1 MRHLLFASVLFMAA
15 SCSAIKSSFYS
26 LTTIGPRDSFIL
38 GANTHDAFRAQMRN
52 VSRTPVT
59 VHKKLASGEISL
71 IEVVQPGETIALRAD
86 ANVALIFENGSNRR
100 VDIKLTISGDT
111 NLAMTYVR

>member
-1 MRHLLFASVLFMAA
+1 MRHLFILPILFLAA
-15 SCSAIKSSFYS
+15 SCSSIKASFYS
-26 LTTIGPRDSFIL
+26 LTTIGPRDSFVL

-59 VHKKLASGEISL
+59 VRKKLASGEISL
-71 IEVVQPGETIALRAD
+71 IEVVQPGETIALCAD

-100 VDIKLTISGDT
+100 VDIKLTIPGDT
-111 NLAMTYVR
+111 NLAMTYAR